1 MVVYCDFTSEPKAAW
16 TLIMSERTP
25 GFDLFKGVPLFK
37 DKAINES
44 IPKWDPYRL

>member
-25 GFDLFKGVPLFK
+25 GFDLFKGVSLFK